1 MRLDQAVTGRS
12 PLFDQ
17 TTPMHPLLP
26 RLQSRY
32 QLGTVRAPE
41 KYLPDLGAFRTGVKR
56 RVRTPNTLALQRN
69 VTVISAEQ

>member
-41 KYLPDLGAFRTGVKR
+41 KYLPDLGAFRT
-56 RVRTPNTLALQRN
+56 
-69 VTVISAEQ
+69 E